1 MDTLP
6 DSLRAIY
13 PFRNNYFE
21 INNHRLHYLD
31 EGVGEVVLMLHGN
44 PTWSFYY
51 RNLVLGLRDRF
62 RCIVPDHMGCGLS
75 SKPQDYPYCLQTHI
89 DNVYRLLEH
98 LELDKIHL
106 ILHDWGGA
114 IGMGLGQRLPERIDK
129 IVLLNT
135 AAFLSKRIP
144 LSLRICRLPG
154 IGALLVR
161 GLNGFS
167 KGATSMTV
175 CKEMAPEVK
184 EGYLWPYDSWNNRV
198 AILRFVQ
205 DIPMRPGHPAYSLL
219 RQIDHG
225 LSVFQDRPIL
235 ICWGGSDWCFDD
247 FFLDEWKHRFP
258 TADVHRF
265 ADAGHYVLEDALE
278 EIVPLVRRFL

>member
-13 PFRNNYFE
+13 PFRNNYLE
-21 INNHRLHYLD
+21 VNNHRLHYLD
-31 EGVGEVVLMLHGN
+31 EGVGEAVLMLHGN

-62 RCIVPDHMGCGLS
+62 RCIVPDHMGFGLS
-75 SKPQDYPYCLQTHI
+75 GKPQDYPYSLKTHI
-89 DNVYRLLEH
+89 DNANRLLDH
-98 LELDKIHL
+98 LELEKIHL
-106 ILHDWGGA
+106 VLHDWGGA
-114 IGMGLGQRLPERIDK
+114 IGMGLGQRMPERIDK

-161 GLNGFS
+161 GLNGFAR
-167 KGATSMTV
+167 GGTSMTV
-175 CKEMAPEVK
+175 CNEMTPEVK
-184 EGYLWPYDSWNNRV
+184 AGYLLPYDSWKNRI

-205 DIPMRPGHPAYSLL
+205 DIPMRTGHPTYPLL

-225 LSVFQDRPIL
+225 LNAFQDKPTL
-235 ICWGGSDWCFDD
+235 ICWGGRDWCFNDL
-247 FFLDEWKHRFP
+247 FLEEWKRRFP

-265 ADAGHYVLEDALE
+265 ADAGHYVLEDAHE
-278 EIVPLVRRFL
+278 EIVPLVRRFF

>member
-13 PFRNNYFE
+13 PFRNNYLE
-21 INNHRLHYLD
+21 IGNHRLHYLD

-75 SKPQDYPYCLQTHI
+75 GKPQNYPYNLQTHI
-89 DNVYRLLEH
+89 DNVNRLLEH
-98 LELDKIHL
+98 LELEKIHL

-114 IGMGLGQRLPERIDK
+114 IGMGLGQQLPERIGK

-135 AAFLSKRIP
+135 AAFLSQRMP
-144 LSLRICRLPG
+144 LSLRLCRLPG

-167 KGATSMTV
+167 KGGISMTV

-184 EGYLWPYDSWNNRV
+184 AGYLLPYDSWNNRV

-205 DIPMRPGHPAYSLL
+205 DIPMRPGHPTYELL
-219 RQIDHG
+219 RRIDDG
-225 LSVFQDRPIL
+225 LSVFQDKPIL
-235 ICWGGSDWCFDD
+235 ICWGGRDWCFDD
-247 FFLDEWKHRFP
+247 FFLEEWKRRFP